1 MNADMETWNWLQVEN
16 CSILK
21 YMKGKDEQ
29 NKNYSLICLGPIV
42 KPREI
47 IVSILSYIMSI

>member
-1 MNADMETWNWLQVEN
+1 METWNWLQVEN

-29 NKNYSLICLGPIV
+29 NKNYSLIYLGPIV
-42 KPREI
+42 KTREI
-47 IVSILSYIMSI
+47 TVSILSYIMSI